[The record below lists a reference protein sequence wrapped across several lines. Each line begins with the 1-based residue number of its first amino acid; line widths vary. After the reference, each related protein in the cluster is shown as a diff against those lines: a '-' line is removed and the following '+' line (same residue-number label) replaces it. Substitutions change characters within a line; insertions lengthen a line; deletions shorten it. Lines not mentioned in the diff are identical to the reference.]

1 VKAMDCG
8 QVVELAPELALDIVC
23 GVERAAALAHLDSC
37 GSCQHVVS
45 SLTGVTDQLLQFL
58 TPSVEPPPGFERQV
72 LAPLVPAA
80 TAAAQPRRRRPPAW
94 IGALAAAA
102 CIVALTLVLALSRPN
117 GTSLV
122 AADMTTTGGDVVG
135 TAYVQEQPA
144 VLAMDL
150 PGWSARL
157 AAYGQPAD
165 AYSVRIERADGPMQ
179 LVPVAV
185 NASSSWATALDVD
198 PHSITSV
205 AVVDR
210 SGHVW
215 CEASFTPVR

>member
-1 VKAMDCG
+1 VKAMDCD

-23 GVERAAALAHLDSC
+23 GTERAAALAHLDSC

-45 SLTGVTDQLLQFL
+45 SLTGVTDQLLRFL

-72 LAPLVPAA
+72 LAPLMPAPTPAA
-80 TAAAQPRRRRPPAW
+80 RPTRRRPPAW

-102 CIVALTLVLALSRPN
+102 CILALTLVLALSRPN

-122 AADMTTTGGDVVG
+122 AADMTTTRGDVVG

-165 AYSVRIERADGPMQ
+165 AYSVRIERTDGPMQ
-179 LVPVAV
+179 VVPVAV

-198 PHSITSV
+198 ARSITSV
-205 AVVDR
+205 AIVDR

-215 CEASFTPVR
+215 CEAQFTPVR

>member
-1 VKAMDCG
+1 MDCD

-23 GVERAAALAHLDSC
+23 GAERAAALAHLDSC

-45 SLTGVTDQLLQFL
+45 SLTGVADQLLRFL
-58 TPSVEPPPGFERQV
+58 TPSVDPPPGFERQV
-72 LAPLVPAA
+72 LAPLTPAPTPAVPA
-80 TAAAQPRRRRPPAW
+80 RRRRPPAW
-94 IGALAAAA
+94 MGALAAAA

-117 GTSLV
+117 GTSLL

-135 TAYVQEQPA
+135 TAYVQQQPA

-150 PGWSARL
+150 PGWAARL

-165 AYSVRIERADGPMQ
+165 AYSVRIEHSDGPMQ

-185 NASSSWATALDVD
+185 NTSSSWATAVD
-198 PHSITSV
+198 GDPRSITSV
-205 AVVDR
+205 AIVDR

-215 CEASFTPVR
+215 CEAQFTPVR

>member
-1 VKAMDCG
+1 MKTMDCD

-23 GVERAAALAHLDSC
+23 GAERAAALTHLDSC

-45 SLTGVTDQLLQFL
+45 SLTGVTDQLLRFL
-58 TPSVEPPPGFERQV
+58 TPSVDPPPGFERQV
-72 LAPLVPAA
+72 LAPLTPVPAPA
-80 TAAAQPRRRRPPAW
+80 VAARRRRPPAW
-94 IGALAAAA
+94 IGVFAAAA
-102 CIVALTLVLALSRPN
+102 CIVVVTLVLALSRPN
-117 GTSLV
+117 GTPLL

-135 TAYVQEQPA
+135 TAYVQQQPA

-150 PGWSARL
+150 PGWAARL

-165 AYSVRIERADGPMQ
+165 AYSVRIERSDGPMQ

-185 NASSSWATALDVD
+185 NASSSWATALDGDARSV
-198 PHSITSV
+198 TSV
-205 AVVDR
+205 AIVDR

-215 CEASFTPVR
+215 CEAQFTPVR

>member
-1 VKAMDCG
+1 MDCD

-23 GVERAAALAHLDSC
+23 GAERAEALAHLDSC

-45 SLTGVTDQLLQFL
+45 SLTGVTDQLLRFL

-72 LAPLVPAA
+72 LAPLTPAITPPA
-80 TAAAQPRRRRPPAW
+80 PAGRRRPPAW
-94 IGALAAAA
+94 VGVLAAAA
-102 CIVALTLVLALSRPN
+102 CIVALTLVLALTRPH
-117 GTSLV
+117 GTALV

-135 TAYVQEQPA
+135 TAYVQDQPA

-150 PGWSARL
+150 PGWAARL

-165 AYSVRIERADGPMQ
+165 AYSVRIERTDGPTQ

-198 PHSITSV
+198 PRSV
-205 AVVDR
+205 STVAIVDR

-215 CEASFTPVR
+215 CEARFTPVR